1 MRKREY
7 KPLRRRLKALETIK
21 LMLNTSL
28 FASKVAMVSSQ
39 PIPPKFEKGGVL
51 NKNANDFFEVLD
63 IPEERNSKQKLIA
76 EMVIRQ
82 AKQTVKQVNHLAKIN
97 SINA

>member
-7 KPLRRRLKALETIK
+7 KPLRKRLKALETVK
-21 LMLNTSL
+21 FMLNTSL
-28 FASKVAMVSSQ
+28 FASQVAMVSSQ

-51 NKNANDFFEVLD
+51 NQNDFFEVSD
-63 IPEERNSKQKLIA
+63 IQEERNEKQRLIA
-76 EMVIRQ
+76 EMVISQ
-82 AKQTVKQVNHLAKIN
+82 AKYTSKQLKHLDKIN

>member
-7 KPLRRRLKALETIK
+7 KPLRKRLRALETAK

-28 FASKVAMVSSQ
+28 FASQVAMVSSQ

-51 NKNANDFFEVLD
+51 NKNANDFFEISD
-63 IPEERNSKQKLIA
+63 IPEERKSKQKLIA

-82 AKQTVKQVNHLAKIN
+82 AKHTVKHVNHLAKIN